1 MSTVI
6 RGNGSAAVTAPS
18 NGRDIPAHQVV
29 VLGDGEGNILATPLA
44 TGDSIAP
51 AGVPGYAV
59 LVYNGTTFDRLR
71 GSNGAVNTLT
81 QSAFSVYTETAVVN
95 GARLTGGNIAGG
107 SIPNNASLFL
117 VSVNVSVFTGG
128 TNLVYSLQVQDANG
142 NWVTVG
148 STATITATGTYG
160 FSVGPGMT
168 NGNMLPSGAGNWR
181 VSWTVTGTFSAVTS
195 QIGVTGR

>member
-1 MSTVI
+1 MAAIV
-6 RGNGSAAVTAPS
+6 RGNAHAAYTQS
-18 NGRDIPAHQVV
+18 STGQDIPAHQVV
-29 VLGDGEGNILATPLA
+29 VLGDGEGNILASPLA
-44 TGDSIAP
+44 TGDSITP
-51 AGVPGYAV
+51 GTVPGYAV

-81 QSAFSVYTETAVVN
+81 QSAFTVYTEAAVVN
-95 GARLTGGNIAGG
+95 GARLTSGSIAGG
-107 SIPNNASLFL
+107 SIPNNGSLFL

-128 TNLVYSLQVQDANG
+128 TNLTYSLQVQDANG
-142 NWVTVG
+142 NWLTVG
-148 STATITATGTYG
+148 STALITATGVYG

-181 VSWTVTGTFSAVTS
+181 VAWTVNGTFSAVTS